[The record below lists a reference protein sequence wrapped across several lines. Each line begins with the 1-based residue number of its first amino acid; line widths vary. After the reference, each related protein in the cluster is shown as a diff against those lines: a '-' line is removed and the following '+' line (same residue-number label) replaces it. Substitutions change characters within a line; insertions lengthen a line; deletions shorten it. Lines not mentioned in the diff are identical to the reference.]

1 VVERAERLPG
11 VESASVAR
19 VALLGGSGRVLSIH
33 VEGRASTHDQTMS
46 DGTRTVSGD
55 ATLINAN
62 VVGPRFFETIG
73 VALLNGRDFGDGDVE
88 DRPLVVILNATAAR
102 MHFPEANPIGTRIS
116 LEGPRGP
123 WREIVGVVRDAKYGG
138 LSENDVPV
146 AYLPLAQ
153 NHETGMT
160 LYVRAAVPPE
170 SIAAALRREINTLE
184 PNLPVAAVQTMRE
197 TIGTSLYAARMG
209 AWLLS
214 AFGALALLL
223 AVIGIY
229 GVLAFS
235 ISRRTR
241 EMGIRLALGAD
252 SRRVF
257 MLVVRDGMMLVGL
270 GILIGLGSGL
280 AGARSLATFL
290 YGVSTSDP
298 VTFVGTVAVLCTVA
312 LAACAIP
319 ARRAIRVSPVT
330 ALRQE

>member
-1 VVERAERLPG
+1 
-11 VESASVAR
+11 
-19 VALLGGSGRVLSIH
+19 
-33 VEGRASTHDQTMS
+33 MS
-46 DGTRTVSGD
+46 DGTGAVSGD
-55 ATLINAN
+55 LTLINAN
-62 VVGPRFFETIG
+62 VVGPRYFKTIG
-73 VALLNGRDFGDGDVE
+73 VPLLNGRDFSDGDVE
-88 DRPLVVILNATAAR
+88 DRPLVVILNAAAAK
-102 MHFPEANPIGTRIS
+102 MHFRDASPIGTRIS

-123 WREIVGVVRDAKYGG
+123 WREIVGVVRDSKYGG
-138 LSENDVPV
+138 MSEEAVPV

-160 LYVRAAVPPE
+160 LYVRASVPPE

-184 PNLPVAAVQTMRE
+184 PNLPVPAVQTMRE

-229 GVLAFS
+229 GVLSFS

-257 MLVVRDGMMLVGL
+257 LLVVRDGMMLVGL
-270 GILIGLGSGL
+270 GILIGVGGGL
-280 AGARSLATFL
+280 AGGRSLGTFL
-290 YGVSTSDP
+290 YGVSTNDP
-298 VTFVGTVAVLCTVA
+298 VTFAVTVAVLCTVA

>member
-1 VVERAERLPG
+1 
-11 VESASVAR
+11 
-19 VALLGGSGRVLSIH
+19 
-33 VEGRASTHDQTMS
+33 MS
-46 DGTRTVSGD
+46 DGTGAVSGD
-55 ATLINAN
+55 LTLINAN
-62 VVGPRFFETIG
+62 VVGPRYFKTIG
-73 VALLNGRDFGDGDVE
+73 VPLLNGRDFSDGDVE
-88 DRPLVVILNATAAR
+88 DRPLVVILNAAAAN
-102 MHFPEANPIGTRIS
+102 MHFRDASPIGTRIS

-123 WREIVGVVRDAKYGG
+123 WREIVGVVRDSKYGG
-138 LSENDVPV
+138 MSEEAVPV

-160 LYVRAAVPPE
+160 LYVRASVPPE

-184 PNLPVAAVQTMRE
+184 PNLPVPAVQTMRE

-229 GVLAFS
+229 GVLSFS

-257 MLVVRDGMMLVGL
+257 LLVVRDGMMLVGL
-270 GILIGLGSGL
+270 GILIGVGGGL
-280 AGARSLATFL
+280 AGGRSLGTFL
-290 YGVSTSDP
+290 YGVSTNDP
-298 VTFVGTVAVLCTVA
+298 VTFAVTVAVLCTVA